1 MSHIFLQDV
10 QRPLRREAAPA
21 AAVSVRCVA
30 SCGASSRVLP
40 TRRPEVKKR
49 PLHDLSLP
57 ATHPTP
63 IDDISTGAPAHI
75 RAGGWI
81 VKTLRHLYILI
92 ISVDVQNFSPW
103 FQLIVVGF
111 FLPWELHCF
120 ENARTSSAGAAAPA
134 GPNSSSISRSHLQIR
149 MARRGAAVWRDGVK
163 LDSIYLQY
171 SFYLVSFLS
180 LAWQQSCPTRLVKI
194 HFARSRG

>member
-1 MSHIFLQDV
+1 MKVSFPAHSPTHVTHFPADV

-92 ISVDVQNFSPW
+92 ISVDTAVAH
-103 FQLIVVGF
+103 V
-111 FLPWELHCF
+111 
-120 ENARTSSAGAAAPA
+120 AGAMDKPTWLMLQHNADFRWLRGRSDTPWY
-134 GPNSSSISRSHLQIR
+134 PNMSLIRQQKLGDWPSAVNQLQER
-149 MARRGAAVWRDGVK
+149 
-163 LDSIYLQY
+163 LQQ
-171 SFYLVSFLS
+171 LL
-180 LAWQQSCPTRLVKI
+180 
-194 HFARSRG
+194 G